1 MAIFVDTSAIYALLA
16 DDDSSHAAAAATFS
30 VLGESEELVTHGYVV
45 SEAAALV
52 QRRLGPEALRTL
64 LSEVLKILDVEM
76 VDRATH
82 DAAVASL
89 LASVDRRI
97 SFVDWTSFVFMRARG
112 IMDAL
117 AYDRD
122 FAAQGFRLGPGAVAK
137 TDPAIS
143 T

>member
-16 DDDSSHAAAAATFS
+16 VDDSSHADAAATFG
-30 VLGESEELVTHGYVV
+30 VLGESDELVTHGYVV

-64 LSEVLKILDVEM
+64 LSEVLAIMDVEM
-76 VDRATH
+76 VDRTTH

-89 LASVDRRI
+89 LAAVDRRV

-112 IMDAL
+112 IEDVL

-122 FAAQGFRLGPGAVAK
+122 FAAQGFRMLPPSV
-137 TDPAIS
+137 TQP
-143 T
+143 

>member
-1 MAIFVDTSAIYALLA
+1 LAIFVDTSAIYALLA
-16 DDDSSHAAAAATFS
+16 DDDESHAAAAATFG

-52 QRRLGPEALRTL
+52 QRRLGPVALRTL
-64 LSEVLKILDVEM
+64 LAEVLEIIDVVM

-89 LASVDRRI
+89 LASIDRRI
-97 SFVDWTSFVFMRARG
+97 SLVDWTSFVFMRARG
-112 IMDAL
+112 IVDAI

-122 FAAQGFRLGPGAVAK
+122 FAAQGFRILADAQR
-137 TDPAIS
+137 
-143 T
+143 

>member
-1 MAIFVDTSAIYALLA
+1 
-16 DDDSSHAAAAATFS
+16 
-30 VLGESEELVTHGYVV
+30 VLSESEELVTHGYVV
-45 SEAAALV
+45 SEVSALV

-64 LSEVLKILDVEM
+64 LSEVLEILDVET
-76 VDRATH
+76 VDCATH